1 MKLHFL
7 GANRQVTGSR
17 YLLEV
22 GQQRL
27 LIDCGMFQE
36 RRFLERNWATLPVDP
51 ASIDYVLLTHGHLDH
66 CGLLPRAVA
75 RGLNC
80 SIITTEPSVDLA
92 RIIMEDSAEIQEE
105 DAAYKRKRHEREG
118 RKGPH
123 PVEPL
128 YTLADA
134 ELAAK
139 LLEGVR
145 YNEPIELSDRVT
157 VTFREAGHIL
167 GSAILDI
174 VCRNGASENRIV
186 FSGDLGQWDKPLIGD
201 PQFVERADYVV
212 MESTY
217 GDRNHCDEGTPED
230 QLAAVAERTL
240 GRGGNLVIPTF
251 AVERAQEM
259 AYYFGQLAHAGRLP
273 KVPIFLDSPMAVD
286 VTEVF
291 RKHRGYLDAQARA
304 LFDDGRPPL
313 RYEQL
318 KLVRSVDESKAI
330 NYHKGPCIIMSASGM
345 CTGGRIKH
353 HLRYNIGRPE

>member
-1 MKLHFL
+1 MRMVYPAATARSIHEAPLSR
-7 GANRQVTGSR
+7 RQQPGHG
-17 YLLEV
+17 L
-22 GQQRL
+22 
-27 LIDCGMFQE
+27 
-36 RRFLERNWATLPVDP
+36 LERNWATLPVDP

-123 PVEPL
+123 PVEPR

-145 YNEPIELSDRVT
+145 YNEPFELSDRVT

-174 VCRNGASENRIV
+174 VCRNGSSENRIV

-217 GDRNHCDEGTPED
+217 GDRNPCDEGTPED
-230 QLAAVAERTL
+230 QLAAGAARTP
-240 GRGGNLVIPTF
+240 GSGGNLVI
-251 AVERAQEM
+251 
-259 AYYFGQLAHAGRLP
+259 GGAGTGDGVLLRP
-273 KVPIFLDSPMAVD
+273 
-286 VTEVF
+286 
-291 RKHRGYLDAQARA
+291 ARPRRSA
-304 LFDDGRPPL
+304 AEGADFSRQPDG
-313 RYEQL
+313 
-318 KLVRSVDESKAI
+318 
-330 NYHKGPCIIMSASGM
+330 
-345 CTGGRIKH
+345 GGRD
-353 HLRYNIGRPE
+353 RGVPQASRVPRCAGAGAV